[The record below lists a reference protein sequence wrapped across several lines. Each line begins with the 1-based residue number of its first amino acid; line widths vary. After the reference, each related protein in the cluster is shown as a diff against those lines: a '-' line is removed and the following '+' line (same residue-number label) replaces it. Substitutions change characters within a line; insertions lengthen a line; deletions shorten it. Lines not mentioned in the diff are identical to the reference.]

1 MFNMLPM
8 LIQLTEKDKRLIV
21 ALFIILIIAFV
32 LIAYI
37 GQGIRAI
44 MKKHG
49 KGIDTYMYDLC
60 RAGLIKTPKDFM
72 KQVVKR
78 EIKVLYIK
86 TRWAFRV
93 GLSLTIVL
101 LLFGFIFKPSGEG
114 QPIFAFYGQALDD
127 LRIIL
132 DWPRGEFFG
141 IENFIV
147 DWPTVARWPSPEF
160 SFASIITYLCTIGY
174 GYVVVV
180 LFIYV
185 TGFIGKLLRAKDK
198 STEVFTKDLDGLKVD
213 LDEVKNLDNINV
225 DGNDVDGAQ

>member
-44 MKKHG
+44 MRKHG

-78 EIKVLYIK
+78 EIK
-86 TRWAFRV
+86 
-93 GLSLTIVL
+93 
-101 LLFGFIFKPSGEG
+101 
-114 QPIFAFYGQALDD
+114 DD
-127 LRIIL
+127 
-132 DWPRGEFFG
+132 
-141 IENFIV
+141 
-147 DWPTVARWPSPEF
+147 T
-160 SFASIITYLCTIGY
+160 
-174 GYVVVV
+174 
-180 LFIYV
+180 
-185 TGFIGKLLRAKDK
+185 
-198 STEVFTKDLDGLKVD
+198 
-213 LDEVKNLDNINV
+213 
-225 DGNDVDGAQ
+225 

>member
-44 MKKHG
+44 MRKHG

-86 TRWAFRV
+86 TRWAFRI

-114 QPIFAFYGQALDD
+114 QSIFAFYGQALDD

>member
-1 MFNMLPM
+1 MLPM

-44 MKKHG
+44 MRKHG

-86 TRWAFRV
+86 TRWAFRI

-160 SFASIITYLCTIGY
+160 SFASIITYLCTIGF

>member
-44 MKKHG
+44 MRKHG

>member
-1 MFNMLPM
+1 MLPM

-44 MKKHG
+44 MRKHG

-72 KQVVKR
+72 MQVVKR

>member
-44 MKKHG
+44 MRKHG

-72 KQVVKR
+72 MQVVKR

>member
-1 MFNMLPM
+1 MLNMLPM

-60 RAGLIKTPKDFM
+60 KAGLIKTPKDFFF
-72 KQVVKR
+72 QVVKR

-86 TRWAFRV
+86 TRWAFRS
-93 GLSLTIVL
+93 GLVATVVL
-101 LLFGFIFKPSGEG
+101 LLFAFIAKPSGEG
-114 QPIFAFYGQALDD
+114 APVFAFYGEALDN
-127 LRIIL
+127 LRIVL
-132 DWPRGEFFG
+132 EWPRGEFFG
-141 IENFIV
+141 IQNFIV
-147 DWPTVARWPSPEF
+147 DWPTVARWPVPQF
-160 SFASIITYLCTIGY
+160 NFASIITYASAIVY
-174 GYVVVV
+174 GYVAIV

-198 STEVFTKDLDGLKVD
+198 STEVFRKDLDNLTVD
-213 LDEVKNLDNINV
+213 LDEVHV
-225 DGNDVDGAQ
+225 DGNDVDGAK

>member
-44 MKKHG
+44 MRKHG

-72 KQVVKR
+72 MQVVKR

-174 GYVVVV
+174 GYVVVL